1 MITVA
6 IVSWSS
12 LLSVSTLCDVRKL
25 RVIGSCMWQDRINYI
40 AAMFGQLLF
49 YADAR
54 YDHIILSSTLLTP
67 IVECLVEFY
76 SDSLDS
82 LPVNIEKGGW
92 LLLMSQS
99 KR

>member
-1 MITVA
+1 MKTFA
-6 IVSWSS
+6 IVFWSS
-12 LLSVSTLCDVRKL
+12 HSSVSTLCDVRKL
-25 RVIGSCMWQDRINYI
+25 RVIGSCMFD
-40 AAMFGQLLF
+40 QLLF

-92 LLLMSQS
+92 LLLMSHS